1 MCINLKKL
9 VKTNERYK
17 DFTLLECP
25 VRFKD
30 MQADND
36 IDVVQLHD
44 IYPCGDNEI
53 VGFCG
58 ICSWKDNIL
67 TSLDG
72 DSYTDEMLV
81 YGYSWFTNE
90 EEGIT
95 KGLDILVEDW

>member
-1 MCINLKKL
+1 MINLKKL
-9 VKTNERYK
+9 IKNNPRYK

-36 IDVVQLHD
+36 IQLVQLHSIAECEPND
-44 IYPCGDNEI
+44 V

-58 ICSWKDNIL
+58 VCSWTNNELK
-67 TSLDG
+67 SLDG
-72 DSYTDEMLV
+72 DSYSDEMLV

-90 EEGIT
+90 EENIT
-95 KGLDILVEDW
+95 KAIDILVLDW